1 MAYRSRERRRRDRGA
16 PPLRLTRRRLLGL
29 GLAGAVVGGGLVS
42 TGAQS
47 TIDAFRSNRINT
59 AADPDALLGLS
70 GIDTTAQM
78 PTFTNQTGSPITV
91 TLSSADDIQ
100 FDADD
105 LGNWVDPPVVFDLQP
120 GESQLY
126 NVRGSVSFADVTI
139 DVVIK
144 DGLGATIGAISATR
158 SFAIPAAGNILE
170 VAGTFK
176 SAGKSGKYEYDLQ
189 NVGTVDATLVAIGVR
204 GTTNPNAI
212 EVSSGKILTVDNDQV
227 MTSIIP
233 VDSTDLTTDTKVD
246 FDTNVVLAA
255 GQTRTFEF
263 DRFQQL
269 GSPSNADM
277 TEQDVKITIYSSDG
291 GSATTNICFGTC
303 DF

>member
-1 MAYRSRERRRRDRGA
+1 MAYRNRDRRRRDGGGS
-16 PPLRLTRRRLLGL
+16 PLGLTRRRLLGL
-29 GLAGAVVGGGLVS
+29 GLAGALVGGGLVS
-42 TGAQS
+42 TRAQS
-47 TIDAFRSNRINT
+47 TINAFRANRINT
-59 AADPDALLGLS
+59 AADPNALLGLS
-70 GIDTTAQM
+70 GIDTTSQM

-100 FDADD
+100 FDKDD
-105 LGNWVDPPVVFDLQP
+105 LGNWEDPPVTFELQP
-120 GESQLY
+120 GESQVY

-139 DVVIK
+139 DAVIT
-144 DGLGATIGAISATR
+144 DGGSTIGSISADRT
-158 SFAIPAAGNILE
+158 FAIPAAGNILE

-176 SAGKSGKYEYDLQ
+176 SAGKSGKYEFDLE
-189 NVGTVDATLVAIGVR
+189 NVGSVDATLVAIGVR

-212 EVSSGKILTVDNDQV
+212 EVSSGKILTVDNNQV
-227 MTSIIP
+227 MSSIIP
-233 VDSTDLTTDTKVD
+233 VDSTDLTTDTRVE
-246 FDTNVVLAA
+246 FDTNATLSA
-255 GQTRTFEF
+255 GQIRTFEF